1 MKITCNWCGKSWTGK
16 TREHCTASHETF
28 NSTAA
33 GDMHRRGDFPNR
45 RCDATGMIYDEQ
57 RGVWITERMPNDTHH
72 KPGAA

>member
-16 TREHCTASHETF
+16 AREHCTACHETF

-33 GDMHRRGDFPNR
+33 GDMHRRGSFPDR
-45 RCDATGMIYDEQ
+45 RCDTTGMIYDEQ
-57 RGVWITERMPNDTHH
+57 RGVWITERMPNDAHR